1 MRKES
6 QKSLCLSEMV
16 LGERARCAPSSV
28 GVVGDRYVRIWS
40 IHDMGVV
47 AAQLVRIA
55 SSAWVVVRVRI
66 GLSHPVWLAQC
77 CGAGWAPSLSVL
89 VQLELRSPMSIAWWW
104 GCVDVSAFR
113 A

>member
-16 LGERARCAPSSV
+16 LGERARCVPSSV

-55 SSAWVVVRVRI
+55 N
-66 GLSHPVWLAQC
+66 
-77 CGAGWAPSLSVL
+77 L
-89 VQLELRSPMSIAWWW
+89 V
-104 GCVDVSAFR
+104 
-113 A
+113 